1 MTLIDDL
8 QNLKEIYN
16 DYGKITD
23 AMLKKYDYP
32 DDIKELIKIDFNL
45 FENFIKMYQDETILK
60 IQNNNFL
67 YHNIS
72 KIKNYEFINNSINQ
86 SSLTKNNSF

>member
-1 MTLIDDL
+1 
-8 QNLKEIYN
+8 
-16 DYGKITD
+16 
-23 AMLKKYDYP
+23 MLKKYDYP